1 MAEQSNTPQLRF
13 QGYTDAWGQVKLGDI
28 ADRITR
34 KNANLES
41 NLPLTISA
49 QYGLIDQ
56 NEFFDKRIASKD
68 ISGYYLLRKG
78 EYAYNKS
85 TSNDAPWG
93 AVKRLEKYDKGV
105 VSTLYIVFS
114 LRSNIDSDYF
124 ATYYSTD
131 LWHRG
136 IQEIASEGARNH
148 GLLNIAP
155 NDFFN
160 TAIKAPKS
168 LDEQKKIGSFFQSLD
183 AMVALHQ
190 RKLSKLQE
198 TKKSLL
204 QNMFP
209 AEGEDRPKIRF
220 AGYTY
225 AWGQVKLGGIA
236 EEYIGGGTPKTSIA
250 SYWKGDIP
258 WFQSADISADQVYS
272 PIPKKFIT
280 KDAIANSATKLVP
293 ANSIAVIT
301 RVGVGKLANIGHSY
315 CTSQDFLSFSKLKT
329 NPNFTVY
336 SLYKKLNEEAG
347 KAQGTSIKGIT
358 KDELLD
364 KEIMVPKSEKEQGE
378 IGSFFKNIDS
388 LLALHQRKLEKLQQI
403 KKALLQKMFC

>member
-1 MAEQSNTPQLRF
+1 M
-13 QGYTDAWGQVKLGDI
+13 KLGDI

-190 RKLSKLQE
+190 RSSCLE
-198 TKKSLL
+198 
-204 QNMFP
+204 NN
-209 AEGEDRPKIRF
+209 I
-220 AGYTY
+220 
-225 AWGQVKLGGIA
+225 LGGN
-236 EEYIGGGTPKTSIA
+236 KT
-250 SYWKGDIP
+250 
-258 WFQSADISADQVYS
+258 
-272 PIPKKFIT
+272 
-280 KDAIANSATKLVP
+280 
-293 ANSIAVIT
+293 
-301 RVGVGKLANIGHSY
+301 
-315 CTSQDFLSFSKLKT
+315 
-329 NPNFTVY
+329 
-336 SLYKKLNEEAG
+336 
-347 KAQGTSIKGIT
+347 
-358 KDELLD
+358 
-364 KEIMVPKSEKEQGE
+364 
-378 IGSFFKNIDS
+378 
-388 LLALHQRKLEKLQQI
+388 
-403 KKALLQKMFC
+403 